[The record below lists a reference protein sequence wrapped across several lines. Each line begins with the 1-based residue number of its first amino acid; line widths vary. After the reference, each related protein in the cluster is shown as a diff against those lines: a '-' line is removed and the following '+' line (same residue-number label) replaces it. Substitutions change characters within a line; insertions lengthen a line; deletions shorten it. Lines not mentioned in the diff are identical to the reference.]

1 LLHPGRAERRV
12 NTVRVAV
19 LGCGAIGSLYAAH
32 LARVPGVEVWA
43 VDPWRDHVEAIASGG
58 LRVTGRAGF
67 VAPVRARTDAGDLPP
82 CRFGIVATK
91 SPHTVDAVRA
101 ARAAL
106 ADAGVVSLQNGVG
119 NEELIAEVLPRVMR
133 GTIVTAGAVT
143 APGTVRYDAPGDSW
157 IGPFEPKPARPD
169 EIALLA
175 RLLTEGGLVTHAVPD
190 ARGPQWTK
198 VVFNAA
204 TSPLAALTGLT
215 VGQVCTD
222 PALRREVDRLIAE
235 ARAVCAAAGIELTRD
250 PAEAVD
256 EAIREAF
263 GHKPSMLQDV
273 LARRPTEVDVL
284 NGGIAAEGRRVGVAT
299 PAHDAMVALVH
310 GLERAWDR
318 PG

>member
-1 LLHPGRAERRV
+1 VTTTRI
-12 NTVRVAV
+12 AV

-43 VDPWRDHVEAIASGG
+43 VDPWREHVEAIESGG
-58 LRVTGRAGF
+58 LTVSGQAAFT
-67 VAPVRARTDAGDLPP
+67 VPVHARTDAADLPP
-82 CRFGIVATK
+82 CRLGIVATK
-91 SPHTVDAVRA
+91 SLHTTDAVTA
-101 ARAAL
+101 ARDAL
-106 ADAGVVSLQNGVG
+106 AGAAVVSVQNGVG
-119 NEELIAEVLPRVMR
+119 NEELIAQVVPRVMR

-157 IGPFEPKPARPD
+157 IGPFEPKPATSD
-169 EIALLA
+169 EIEVLA
-175 RLLTEGGLVTHAVPD
+175 RLLNQGGLRTHAVPD

-222 PALRREVDRLIAE
+222 PALRTQVAILIAE
-235 ARAVCAAAGIELTRD
+235 ARAVCAAAGIVLTRD

-263 GHKPSMLQDV
+263 RHKPSMLQDV
-273 LARRPTEVDVL
+273 LARRPTEIDVL
-284 NGGIAAEGRRVGVAT
+284 NGGIADEGRRVGVAT

-310 GLERAWDR
+310 GLERSWR

>member
-1 LLHPGRAERRV
+1 VSE
-12 NTVRVAV
+12 VRIAV

-43 VDPWRDHVEAIASGG
+43 VDPWRAHVEAIESSG
-58 LRVTGRAGF
+58 LTVTGQADF
-67 VAPVRARTDAGDLPP
+67 TAPVHARTHAKDLPR
-82 CRFGIVATK
+82 CDLGIVATK
-91 SPHTVDAVRA
+91 SLHTTEAVAA
-101 ARAAL
+101 ARDAL
-106 ADAGVVSLQNGVG
+106 ADAAVVSVQNGVG
-119 NEELIAEVLPRVMR
+119 NEELIAEILPRVMR

-157 IGPFEPKPARPD
+157 IGPFEPSPAGSG

-175 RLLTEGGLVTHAVPD
+175 RLLNEGGLTTHAVAD

-222 PALRREVDRLIAE
+222 PALRTQVEVLILE
-235 ARAVCAAAGIELTRD
+235 AQAVCAAAGIVLTRD

-263 GHKPSMLQDV
+263 AHKPSMLQDV
-273 LARRPTEVDVL
+273 LARRPTEIDVL

-299 PAHDAMVALVH
+299 PVHDAMVALVH
-310 GLERAWDR
+310 GLERSWPPA
-318 PG
+318 